1 MDKEQEFESIQVPA
15 GSPPCLEPA
24 LQSTTWSY
32 GPSLSSNIELARL
45 LHSHFPGFQSLY
57 PIAYDKVVEEH
68 IQECNEQG
76 RIRRYDERNAH
87 SLDTEVAK
95 KVPSY
100 SLHDLLN
107 DFTTTSQVF
116 NNVPSPNS
124 SFVFKPPDQSPTQ
137 PFDESCPKEAIPSTE
152 ILSAPVAPVFHDE
165 CTQSAVESGIALL
178 NEKNFVRQD
187 YIDLTPYLRLSQE
200 DAAKRLGIPSSTLS
214 KRWREATR
222 NRKWP
227 FRTLSKVEREIKT
240 IVHNL
245 PRGVP
250 IEAELAQNLSVLL
263 KKRDEEG
270 RAVFIKKGG
279 IQR

>member
-1 MDKEQEFESIQVPA
+1 
-15 GSPPCLEPA
+15 
-24 LQSTTWSY
+24 
-32 GPSLSSNIELARL
+32 
-45 LHSHFPGFQSLY
+45 LY
-57 PIAYDKVVEEH
+57 PISYDKIAVEEH
-68 IQECNEQG
+68 VQECNEQS
-76 RIRRYDERNAH
+76 RIHRYDEQNVH

-95 KVPSY
+95 KAPSN

-107 DFTTTSQVF
+107 DFTATSPF
-116 NNVPSPNS
+116 YNNIPSPNS
-124 SFVFKPPDQSPTQ
+124 SFVFKPPDESPTQ
-137 PFDESCPKEAIPSTE
+137 PFDETQEDCPKEAAPSTE
-152 ILSAPVAPVFHDE
+152 MLSAPIAPVFHDE
-165 CTQSAVESGIALL
+165 CTQSAIESGIALL
-178 NEKNFVRQD
+178 NERNFMRQD
-187 YIDLTPYLRLSQE
+187 YTDLTPYLRLSQE

-263 KKRDEEG
+263 KKRNEEG
-270 RAVFIKKGG
+270 RAVFIKKGHM
-279 IQR
+279 QK

>member
-1 MDKEQEFESIQVPA
+1 MNREQEFESIQVPA

-32 GPSLSSNIELARL
+32 GPSLSSNIELAKL

-57 PIAYDKVVEEH
+57 PIVYDKVVEEH
-68 IQECNEQG
+68 IQECNE
-76 RIRRYDERNAH
+76 H
-87 SLDTEVAK
+87 EVAK

-116 NNVPSPNS
+116 NSVPSPNS
-124 SFVFKPPDQSPTQ
+124 SFVFKPPDQSPT
-137 PFDESCPKEAIPSTE
+137 PFDESQEDCPKEAIPSTE

-279 IQR
+279 IQK